1 MSQFRAAIE
10 ASLDHAEMMN
20 NLCEA
25 NFEIKVDK
33 LTSVIPISFYYAY
46 FVLAYIGLHV
56 PIICVKKIRSFTC
69 VRIINQ

>member
-33 LTSVIPISFYYAY
+33 LTSVISYLILICTLCTCIHRIACSYHMCKENQKFYM
-46 FVLAYIGLHV
+46 
-56 PIICVKKIRSFTC
+56 R
-69 VRIINQ
+69 